1 MAGGVAHRADPMA
14 WWWLLV
20 VELLGSYARALRSTQ
35 VEEGTVLRMAAAAVV
50 GSGVVGAAGCSIE
63 DEFAV
68 AADIDWSLL
77 LSPLAR
83 HRSRARCT
91 RRCKRAARGTRC
103 SPSRPPLPL
112 SIQLVATT
120 DEVKQDVDHFLI
132 AFVFFFIGRSEGEGS
147 HRQGMKDSRSR
158 VAPRPFVRF
167 TKFL

>member
-1 MAGGVAHRADPMA
+1 MAGVVAHRADPMA

-35 VEEGTVLRMAAAAVV
+35 VEEGTVLRMAAAVVV

-83 HRSRARCT
+83 HRSRARCK

-120 DEVKQDVDHFLI
+120 DEVKQDVDHF
-132 AFVFFFIGRSEGEGS
+132 F
-147 HRQGMKDSRSR
+147 
-158 VAPRPFVRF
+158 
-167 TKFL
+167 

>member
-1 MAGGVAHRADPMA
+1 MAGVAAHRADPMA

-20 VELLGSYARALRSTQ
+20 VELLLGSYARALRSTQ
-35 VEEGTVLRMAAAAVV
+35 VEEGTVLRSMAAVAVV

-63 DEFAV
+63 DELAV
-68 AADIDWSLL
+68 AADIGWSLLL

-120 DEVKQDVDHFLI
+120 MTEL
-132 AFVFFFIGRSEGEGS
+132 
-147 HRQGMKDSRSR
+147 
-158 VAPRPFVRF
+158 
-167 TKFL
+167 TK